1 MKSQK
6 NCEDEFALF
15 QTYSL
20 KFCLILSFD
29 RRNALLCEIKK
40 TLCFLVGSQKAGLSK
55 IPQGEWK
62 GGKRSS
68 SM

>member
-1 MKSQK
+1 MKSQE

-15 QTYSL
+15 HTHRL
-20 KFCLILSFD
+20 KFCLILSFG

-40 TLCFLVGSQKAGLSK
+40 TPCFLVSSQKVGLSK
-55 IPQGEWK
+55 IPQGERK
-62 GGKRSS
+62 GGRSS